1 MSLGVAVAIYTVVKV
16 GGAAAFAW
24 WYNHR

>member
-1 MSLGVAVAIYTVVKV
+1 MSVGVGVAIYTVVKV
-16 GGAAAFAW
+16 GGAVAFAW